1 MANLAIA
8 GGIAD
13 KEGSSPALS
22 GSNCNQKGCGKLR
35 QDVLR
40 PATLCRNSYWPVGSE
55 EFEFSA
61 LRGSNAWVHL
71 VV

>member
-1 MANLAIA
+1 MVDLAIA
-8 GGIAD
+8 GGIGD

-22 GSNCNQKGCGKLR
+22 GSNCNRKVRRKLR
-35 QDVLR
+35 QDELR
-40 PATLCRNSYWPVGSE
+40 PAALCRNSYWPVGSE

-61 LRGSNAWVHL
+61 LRGSNARVHL